1 MSNQGAQRGTVPR
14 ARDREPRR
22 QGGRP
27 TTRRWWR
34 LVAWALSL
42 TAVLWGVQRA
52 LRGSAVD
59 RPPEVRPGSAGAP
72 DPAPAGRSELVAGA
86 PVEGDLAPRTSL
98 EIGRDFPWKT
108 APKSFDGTCT
118 ISGVVEVALDLPFPE
133 RWTLVIEPSVFGKG
147 RERAERRAVEMR
159 GGERTFE
166 ERDLPMGGY
175 RVWAQADG
183 LNCAPQE
190 VLLFRLADQ
199 PQLAGKDHAH
209 LMLQLTRSGFV
220 DGSVLD
226 VDGRPVEGLAVTLE
240 DRNDRSRRTVR
251 TGPAGIWRVDDVRDG
266 AYRVLFGPPD
276 RPLIPAEDLG
286 FVGPSHRFPDRVVPR
301 LIAFEVRV
309 LDDGG
314 RPLAGASVR
323 GLGQPLGAIEATTE
337 ADGIARVTHAPAGRY
352 QLRVAAEGGWSG
364 QRIVEIGDPDRGSVI
379 DVRCGRE
386 R

>member
-1 MSNQGAQRGTVPR
+1 
-14 ARDREPRR
+14 
-22 QGGRP
+22 
-27 TTRRWWR
+27 
-34 LVAWALSL
+34 LVALVVSA
-42 TAVLWGVQRA
+42 AVVLWGLDRA
-52 LRGSAVD
+52 LRGGGAP
-59 RPPEVRPGSAGAP
+59 RPPEVRPSEAA
-72 DPAPAGRSELVAGA
+72 APAVPPEDGELVARA
-86 PVEGDLAPRTSL
+86 PLEGELAPRTSL

-118 ISGVVEVALDLPFPE
+118 ISGTVDVAGDLPFPE
-133 RWTLVIEPSVFGKG
+133 RWTLVIEPSVFGMG
-147 RERAERRAVEMR
+147 RERAERRTVEMR

-175 RVWAQADG
+175 RVSAQADG
-183 LNCAPQE
+183 MNCPPQE

-199 PQLAGKDHAH
+199 PQLSGKDHAH
-209 LMLQLTRSGFV
+209 LRLQLARAGFV

-240 DRNDRSRRTVR
+240 DRHDRSRRTVR
-251 TGPAGIWRVDDVRDG
+251 TGPAGIWRVDDLRDG

-301 LIAFEVRV
+301 LFAFEVRV

-314 RPLAGASVR
+314 RPLAAASVR
-323 GLGQPLGAIEATTE
+323 AVGQPLGVVDATTE
-337 ADGIARVTHAPAGRY
+337 PDGIARVTHAPAGRY
-352 QLRVAAEGGWSG
+352 QLRVAAEGGWNGS
-364 QRIVEIGDPDRGSVI
+364 RIVEIGEAQAGSVI
-379 DVRCGRE
+379 EVRCGRE